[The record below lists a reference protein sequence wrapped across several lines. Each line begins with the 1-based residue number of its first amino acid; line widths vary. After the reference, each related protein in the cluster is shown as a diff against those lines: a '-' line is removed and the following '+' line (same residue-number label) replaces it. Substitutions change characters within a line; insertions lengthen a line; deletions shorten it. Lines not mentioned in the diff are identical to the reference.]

1 MSLIYSLDGL
11 YVARYEK
18 DKSENIVKDEEKIEK
33 ASQVA
38 KDLNEA
44 EPQETTWSIDQ

>member
-1 MSLIYSLDGL
+1 M
-11 YVARYEK
+11 ARYVK
-18 DKSENIVKDEEKIEK
+18 DKSENIIKDEEKIEK

-44 EPQETTWSIDQ
+44 EPQETIWSIDQ